1 VSLRLRLVIATAV
14 AVLAALLVVDAA
26 TYVVVTRSLTRQVDD
41 TLGEVHIPI
50 EQLALTGVSD
60 QWDTIPQIAPGLL
73 VTILDGDGEALFT
86 TPAQGPGQGRNTIKI
101 GTLNLS
107 TRSSSTTSIEGNP
120 MRLRIERLSS
130 GDTLIVGKPL
140 HEVNETRHR
149 LLVVLLMATAAAIGL
164 VLAMAWWLVRVGL
177 RPLRRVET
185 SAAAISD
192 HELSDYRV
200 PGAMEPT
207 EVGGLA
213 RTLNAMLDRL
223 DGARE
228 ERERTMAELRVSEDR
243 MRRFVADASH
253 ELRTP
258 VAAAAAYAE
267 LFEGGARDRPAD
279 LDRAMAGIRRETA
292 RMGELVD
299 DLLVLARLDEGRPL
313 ASGEVDLT
321 EIVLTAIDAAR
332 TLEPDRPMRVK
343 IDDVVMVTGDPLRL
357 RQVVDNLLANV
368 RAHTPPSTPCDVRL
382 GVDQG
387 EPFLSVSDKGPG
399 VTDEQLTHLFDRF
412 YRADEARTRSTGGS
426 GLGLAIVFAIVHAHG
441 GSIAATHR
449 LPHGLELTMRL
460 PAHPRG
466 SMHEVDQPDE

>member
-1 VSLRLRLVIATAV
+1 M
-14 AVLAALLVVDAA
+14 LAALLVVDAA
-26 TYVVVTRSLTRQVDD
+26 TFIVVTRSLTRQVDD
-41 TLGEVHIPI
+41 TLAEVHIPI
-50 EQLALTGVSD
+50 EQLALTGVSG
-60 QWDTIPQIAPGLL
+60 QWDTIPQIAPGLF
-73 VTILDGDGEALFT
+73 VAILDRDGQVLFT
-86 TPAQGPGQGRNTIKI
+86 TPAEAPRQGRNTIDI
-101 GTLNLS
+101 GSLDLS
-107 TRSSSTTSIEGNP
+107 SRTSTARSIEGDS
-120 MRLRIERLSS
+120 MRLRVEKLSS
-130 GDTLIVGKPL
+130 GDTLVVGKPL
-140 HEVNETRHR
+140 HEVNETRRR
-149 LLVVLLMATAAAIGL
+149 LLVVLLVATAAALGL
-164 VLAMAWWLVRVGL
+164 VFAIAWSLVRVGL

-200 PGAMEPT
+200 PGAAEPT

-213 RTLNAMLDRL
+213 RALNAMLDRL
-223 DGARE
+223 DAARA

-267 LFEGGARDRPAD
+267 LFEGGARDHPAD

-313 ASGEVDLT
+313 GDGAVDLT
-321 EIVLTAIDAAR
+321 EIVLTAVDAAR
-332 TLEPDRPMRVK
+332 TLEPERPMRVK

-368 RAHTPPSTPCDVRL
+368 RAHTPLATACDVHL
-382 GVDQG
+382 GTDDGAAV
-387 EPFLSVSDKGPG
+387 LSVSDAGSG
-399 VTDEQLTHLFDRF
+399 VTDEQLSHLFDRF

-426 GLGLAIVFAIVHAHG
+426 GLGLAIVLAIVHSHG

-449 LPHGLELTMRL
+449 LPHGLEVVVRL
-460 PAHPRG
+460 PALTHE
-466 SMHEVDQPDE
+466 SMHEVDKIP